1 MEIRFYDQALDS
13 DLKFAVVAA
22 RVGSRWLLCR
32 HQDRSTWEFPG
43 GHRETGE
50 DIYSAALRE
59 LWEETGVTECQLE
72 PVAAYGLFQ
81 EGEEPSF
88 GALFFAE
95 VRELGERPSGF
106 EIAENR
112 CMDGLPEEMTYP
124 EIQPALMGQV
134 QAWLAVG
141 GFRSEEEDLMEL
153 LF

>member
-22 RVGSRWLLCR
+22 RVGSQWLLCR
-32 HQDRSTWEFPG
+32 HQDRTTWEFPG

-50 DIYSAALRE
+50 SIHDTARRE
-59 LWEETGVTECQLE
+59 LWEETGITDCQLE

-95 VRELGERPSGF
+95 VRELGARPAGF

-112 CMDGLPEEMTYP
+112 CMDSLPTEMTYP
-124 EIQPALMGQV
+124 EIQPALMEQI
-134 QAWLAVG
+134 QAWLAG
-141 GFRSEEEDLMEL
+141 GNFRSEEEDLMEL
-153 LF
+153 IF